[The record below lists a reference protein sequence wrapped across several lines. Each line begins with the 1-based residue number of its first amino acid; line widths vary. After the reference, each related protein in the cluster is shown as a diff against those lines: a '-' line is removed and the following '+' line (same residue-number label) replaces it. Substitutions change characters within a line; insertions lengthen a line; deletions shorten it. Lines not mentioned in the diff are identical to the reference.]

1 MVRIFHDRCSGGDQ
15 KKPVLFTICSE
26 RAINK
31 VDLSIC
37 QVVGNEEKTVQEGR
51 FTSLTF
57 VSEVEIEFDL
67 SG

>member
-1 MVRIFHDRCSGGDQ
+1 MIGVQVGI
-15 KKPVLFTICSE
+15 KKPVLFAICSE

-57 VSEVEIEFDL
+57 VSEV
-67 SG
+67 